1 MHNLVNFEASEA
13 TMVPRALS
21 HGLFQKP
28 TVQKIVLA
36 WCNGQEQLCKS
47 QSTMQIGANLKA
59 AAKEHTQREGVRRPL
74 IPQYLPHPSVVSH
87 SLCSARSMYH
97 ENSELPVGMR
107 MHGVPYVSDHPP
119 MRRFASPRRQG
130 DN

>member
-1 MHNLVNFEASEA
+1 MHNLVNFKASEA

-47 QSTMQIGANLKA
+47 QSTMQIGAKLLYPVHVGG
-59 AAKEHTQREGVRRPL
+59 HTELGFQRL
-74 IPQYLPHPSVVSH
+74 Q
-87 SLCSARSMYH
+87 C
-97 ENSELPVGMR
+97 
-107 MHGVPYVSDHPP
+107 
-119 MRRFASPRRQG
+119 
-130 DN
+130 